1 MVAPRGISVTHQPRI
16 IRSLVFVPAHDP
28 ERILAA
34 ATMGA
39 DAIGLDLEDLTPGP
53 DKQNARDL
61 FRSLARELSAR
72 GVTVMA
78 RTNGFANGMCEAD
91 LDAVVCPDLHCC
103 NIPKVSSAEDVTRF
117 AALMAD
123 AERRHGLPVGGI
135 LLRPVVETAAGIR
148 LAYEIAAASPL
159 VAYMGGVAGGFW
171 GDLGASVGLIASPL
185 ATESLYLRS
194 KVLVD
199 VRAAGVPFPV
209 GGGAAADKDPTVV
222 RRFAEENRHLGYTGS
237 FTHANPAEIAIV
249 NEVFTPTA
257 EQISE
262 WRAVLPELEKARD
275 EGTIVVTINGKMYD
289 AAGIPRV
296 RDQLALAERL
306 GLSGPGAS

>member
-1 MVAPRGISVTHQPRI
+1 MTHQPRI

-28 ERILAA
+28 DRILVAA
-34 ATMGA
+34 AMGA
-39 DAIGLDLEDLTPGP
+39 DAVGLDLEDLTPGP
-53 DKQNARDL
+53 DKQRAREL
-61 FRSLARELSAR
+61 FRSMARELSAK

-91 LDAVVCPDLHCC
+91 LDAVVCPELHCC

-117 AALMAD
+117 AALLAD
-123 AERRHGLPVGGI
+123 AERRHGLAAGGI
-135 LLRPVVETAAGIR
+135 LLRPVVETAAGVR
-148 LAYEIAAASPL
+148 SAYEIASASAL

-171 GDLGASVGLIASPL
+171 GDLGASMGLIASPQ

-209 GGGAAADKDPTVV
+209 GGGASADKDPDVV
-222 RRFAEENRHLGYTGS
+222 RRFAQENRHLGYTGS

-249 NEVFTPTA
+249 NEVFTPTV
-257 EQISE
+257 EQIAE
-262 WRAVLPELEKARD
+262 WQAILPELEKARD
-275 EGTIVVTINGKMYD
+275 EGTIVVTINGRLYD

-306 GLSGPGAS
+306 GLTGLSAP